1 MAAAGGD
8 TVVPTNWT
16 GLILTGVAI
25 ALVAAATYFGFG
37 MVLGDA
43 NGSKEESHHETS
55 LQELYSSNARRGI
68 EAMETVRALPRT
80 ALAPAESLDPPAP
93 AGNED
98 TQAAA
103 ELAAQEEEAAQ
114 EEADLAA
121 AAAAVQEDAARL
133 ADAAAAKAAQIAA
146 KAEEQARKVAK
157 QAAEKASD
165 VKDSAS
171 KMISDAGEAL
181 DTRYRATTTALRAWW
196 NDLKDSDL
204 GIRFIGPLDS
214 SVAEHGLAVLFDHPV
229 NAATASSF
237 ISLTN
242 SAGSKVNANWKNG
255 QNANLIYTAGLQPGR
270 YKLQMESGLPS
281 SNGHTLGETISGDAF
296 VN

>member
-25 ALVAAATYFGFG
+25 AVVAAATYFGFG

-93 AGNED
+93 AGDKD

-103 ELAAQEEEAAQ
+103 EYAAQEDDAQ

-133 ADAAAAKAAQIAA
+133 AEAAAAKAAQIAA
-146 KAEEQARKVAK
+146 QAEEKAREVAK

-171 KMISDAGEAL
+171 KMISGAGEAL

-229 NAATASSF
+229 SAATASSF
-237 ISLTN
+237 ITLTN
-242 SAGSKVNANWKNG
+242 SAGSKVSTSWKNG